1 MVPIPFRDEVDTDR
15 LGSAAFLRI
24 VPADR
29 GDGVLGALFL
39 TNAQGEPVEFA
50 YSSLEIV
57 QRFLWRQEDLRR
69 HAARRLVV
77 SLFEVCPRIPAVI
90 LCLAN
95 EAPAELFA
103 NDITVDFPTVRLA
116 EQSAVIG
123 QSAHESREIVEGA
136 VPVQI
141 FWNGSVPG
149 EEENAR
155 LVVRHLAE
163 RGLLLEP
170 FDRALTGLREVYGI
184 AKDADGVVDRDAAA

>member
-1 MVPIPFRDEVDTDR
+1 MVPIPFRDEVDADR
-15 LGSAAFLRI
+15 FGSAAFLRI

-29 GDGVLGALFL
+29 GDGFLGALFL
-39 TNAQGEPVEFA
+39 TNAHGEPVEFT
-50 YSSLEIV
+50 YSRLEIV

-69 HAARRLVV
+69 HAARRLAA

-90 LCLAN
+90 LCLAD

-103 NDITVDFPTVRLA
+103 NDITVSFPTVRVA

-123 QSAHESREIVEGA
+123 QSANESREVVEGA

-149 EEENAR
+149 EEDGAR
-155 LVVRHLAE
+155 LVVRQLAE

>member
-1 MVPIPFRDEVDTDR
+1 MVPIPFRDEVDADR
-15 LGSAAFLRI
+15 FGSAAFLRI

-29 GDGVLGALFL
+29 GDGFLGALFL
-39 TNAQGEPVEFA
+39 TNAHGEPVEFT
-50 YSSLEIV
+50 YSRLEIV

-69 HAARRLVV
+69 HAARRLAA

-90 LCLAN
+90 LCLAD

-103 NDITVDFPTVRLA
+103 NDITVSFPTVRVA

-123 QSAHESREIVEGA
+123 QSANESREVVEGA

-149 EEENAR
+149 EEEDAR

-184 AKDADGVVDRDAAA
+184 AKDADGVVDSDAAA

>member
-1 MVPIPFRDEVDTDR
+1 MVPIPFRDEVDADR
-15 LGSAAFLRI
+15 FGSAAFLRI

-29 GDGVLGALFL
+29 GDGFLGALFL
-39 TNAQGEPVEFA
+39 TNAHGEPVEFT
-50 YSSLEIV
+50 YSRLEIV

-69 HAARRLVV
+69 HAARRLAA

-90 LCLAN
+90 LCLAD

-103 NDITVDFPTVRLA
+103 NDITVGFPTVRVA

-123 QSAHESREIVEGA
+123 QSANESREVVEGA

-149 EEENAR
+149 EEEDAR

-184 AKDADGVVDRDAAA
+184 AKDADGVVDSDAAA

>member
-1 MVPIPFRDEVDTDR
+1 VVPIPFRDEVDADR
-15 LGSAAFLRI
+15 FGSAAFLRI

-29 GDGVLGALFL
+29 GDGFLGALFL
-39 TNAQGEPVEFA
+39 TNAHGEPVEFT
-50 YSSLEIV
+50 YSRLEIV

-69 HAARRLVV
+69 HAARRLAA

-90 LCLAN
+90 LCLAD

-103 NDITVDFPTVRLA
+103 NDITVGFPTVRVA

-123 QSAHESREIVEGA
+123 QSANESREVVEGA

-149 EEENAR
+149 EEEDAR

-184 AKDADGVVDRDAAA
+184 AKDADGVVDSDAAA